1 MTQYKE
7 LYKLVLLGESY
18 SGKSAIA
25 MRLSEGI
32 YNKHYVQTIGLD
44 YHSHIIRLDNCDD
57 VKIQFW
63 DTGGNKNYLPII
75 TSYISGVAG
84 GIFTIDLTSLTSINN
99 IEFWIKKFNSLNN
112 KKVPKLLVGTKSDSE
127 NRVITTEEAKETADK
142 FGCEYME
149 CSAKKDE
156 NIYEIFKYITEK
168 INENSKNNIT
178 CGIERNFITEIEVE
192 DTEIPCLQ
200 CVIS

>member
-25 MRLSEGI
+25 MRLSEGV

-178 CGIERNFITEIEVE
+178 CGKKI
-192 DTEIPCLQ
+192 CH
-200 CVIS
+200 

>member
-99 IEFWIKKFNSLNN
+99 IEFWI
-112 KKVPKLLVGTKSDSE
+112 
-127 NRVITTEEAKETADK
+127 
-142 FGCEYME
+142 
-149 CSAKKDE
+149 
-156 NIYEIFKYITEK
+156 
-168 INENSKNNIT
+168 
-178 CGIERNFITEIEVE
+178 
-192 DTEIPCLQ
+192 
-200 CVIS
+200 

>member
-1 MTQYKE
+1 
-7 LYKLVLLGESY
+7 
-18 SGKSAIA
+18 
-25 MRLSEGI
+25 
-32 YNKHYVQTIGLD
+32 
-44 YHSHIIRLDNCDD
+44 
-57 VKIQFW
+57 
-63 DTGGNKNYLPII
+63 
-75 TSYISGVAG
+75 
-84 GIFTIDLTSLTSINN
+84 
-99 IEFWIKKFNSLNN
+99 
-112 KKVPKLLVGTKSDSE
+112 SE